1 MTNETKVEDII
12 KKKFLCPEKF
22 AMDIEAYVLSNKC
35 DYIEGIVNY
44 CEIHNIDI
52 ETIPKLLSK
61 PLKEKLK
68 YNAIKLNFLKKTN
81 KTKSV
86 L

>member
-1 MTNETKVEDII
+1 MTKETKVEDII

-22 AMDIEAYVLSNKC
+22 AMDIEEYVLNNKC

-68 YNAIKLNFLKKTN
+68 HNAIKLNFLKNTN